1 MGWQPFFLLA
11 LPTQRECTQRLW
23 AAPPLRPSAVESGP
37 SGAKGQ
43 PEVYMSSFRRTRIRR
58 GIAWVNAIAF
68 TSSFVLTSPLQGLAQ
83 SGPARRAVS
92 APRPAHMAKVLPPP
106 KSLRENLRP
115 LTAEQIR
122 YRTAHPAPAHVIPT
136 VLDEAGRLARNVP
149 ETEAA
154 QWRASLHQPGATS
167 YAASVTNIRLGE
179 YQLAHDENPEGAL
192 WHFRAASSLAVS
204 ALHRQGPRV
213 EWQTVK
219 SLAAYDT
226 ALTHLLQGRYAEASG
241 DFRSLFARSDLQG
254 GFVSRNAALL
264 RRHADACSG
273 YHQERRKAGIT
284 EPVRLD
290 PDCGAAALAACL
302 RAHHLPFGK
311 EAVTAAVP
319 MTGFG
324 SSLSDIAKGAK
335 RLEMSAH
342 RVTAD
347 DAALKALPKPLA
359 AFVEHDHFIAVT
371 SADRAGVSYLCSD
384 CGVWPGGHRHVT
396 WRQWR
401 MMEASEY
408 LAVVEP
414 GGAADRALAGL
425 PASANK
431 PTATAAVPGARHALA
446 PATAP
451 SHGLRLASD
460 LGSVAAS
467 AARLSTRLRGHALL
481 LPPEETARCGFR
493 IGSVKCTPNILC
505 PMDGCAVCGKK
516 GPSEGDP
523 VNLATLEEEYSPAAD
538 LVVYNPVGP
547 SVVWSRTYNSFGN
560 GKVKNTA
567 GTYGPEPSQDFGV
580 GWSQPYDL
588 GIFSPGTTNS
598 DGSANEYLT
607 MPNGAQVH
615 FNSGMPPEN

>member
-1 MGWQPFFLLA
+1 
-11 LPTQRECTQRLW
+11 
-23 AAPPLRPSAVESGP
+23 
-37 SGAKGQ
+37 
-43 PEVYMSSFRRTRIRR
+43 
-58 GIAWVNAIAF
+58 
-68 TSSFVLTSPLQGLAQ
+68 
-83 SGPARRAVS
+83 
-92 APRPAHMAKVLPPP
+92 
-106 KSLRENLRP
+106 
-115 LTAEQIR
+115 
-122 YRTAHPAPAHVIPT
+122 
-136 VLDEAGRLARNVP
+136 
-149 ETEAA
+149 
-154 QWRASLHQPGATS
+154 
-167 YAASVTNIRLGE
+167 
-179 YQLAHDENPEGAL
+179 
-192 WHFRAASSLAVS
+192 
-204 ALHRQGPRV
+204 
-213 EWQTVK
+213 
-219 SLAAYDT
+219 
-226 ALTHLLQGRYAEASG
+226 
-241 DFRSLFARSDLQG
+241 
-254 GFVSRNAALL
+254 
-264 RRHADACSG
+264 
-273 YHQERRKAGIT
+273 
-284 EPVRLD
+284 
-290 PDCGAAALAACL
+290 
-302 RAHHLPFGK
+302 
-311 EAVTAAVP
+311 
-319 MTGFG
+319 
-324 SSLSDIAKGAK
+324 
-335 RLEMSAH
+335 MSAH